1 MKIIKIKREE
11 EKKSRDLENN
21 KKDSNEIA
29 IEVEEDLMD
38 KKVAQEVIEAV
49 EKEEESIINEA
60 SGDIEIILDVDKEQ
74 SNNDNES
81 KDKQRIIKV
90 RG

>member
-1 MKIIKIKREE
+1 
-11 EKKSRDLENN
+11 
-21 KKDSNEIA
+21 
-29 IEVEEDLMD
+29 MD

-60 SGDIEIILDVDKEQ
+60 SADVEIILDVDKEQ

-81 KDKQRIIKV
+81 KDK
-90 RG
+90 